1 MMIEEEP
8 EIINTQNYKNNEKA
22 IKPQQNYYINATYKK
37 TALLFD
43 CYLWHVCQNGSD
55 VIGKQIKFR
64 FTKIHFGRSKFC
76 KKNTRRNAQAIRGQL
91 TQTVGL
97 HSCLFRGRKTCSN
110 YVETFLQSVQELLF
124 TFVIIFVVLFITLIA
139 YCFPFFCLSNKST
152 FH

>member
-76 KKNTRRNAQAIRGQL
+76 KKKYKKKCTSDSRTINANRRI
-91 TQTVGL
+91 TQ
-97 HSCLFRGRKTCSN
+97 
-110 YVETFLQSVQELLF
+110 
-124 TFVIIFVVLFITLIA
+124 LFISGSEDMQQLCRNFSAVSSRVIV
-139 YCFPFFCLSNKST
+139 YFCYYFCCS
-152 FH
+152 FHNFNSILFSIFLFE